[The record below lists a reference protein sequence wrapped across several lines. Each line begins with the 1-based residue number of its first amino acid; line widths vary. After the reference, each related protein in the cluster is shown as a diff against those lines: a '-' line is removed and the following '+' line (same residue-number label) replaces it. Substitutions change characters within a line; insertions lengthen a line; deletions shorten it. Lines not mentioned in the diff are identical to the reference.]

1 MSHRV
6 SNAISG
12 LFTIAYLSRCANCLP
27 VTLKS
32 QQISSLTSFNQY
44 LHVMV
49 SPEINEARVILNP
62 VTLWPFWLQA
72 RARNVGLLFEGHR
85 NHREAQQGPS
95 SNNCSLLRG
104 EVFPPLTQH
113 NTVLVPQPTKSLSA
127 RFEGKSRLGSTG

>member
-1 MSHRV
+1 MSHQE
-6 SNAISG
+6 SD
-12 LFTIAYLSRCANCLP
+12 TKAYLSRCANSLP

-32 QQISSLTSFNQY
+32 QQRQGSFFSQY
-44 LHVMV
+44 LHLMV
-49 SPEINEARVILNP
+49 TPEINEAHVILNP

-104 EVFPPLTQH
+104 EAFPPLTQH
-113 NTVLVPQPTKSLSA
+113 NTVLVPQPTKRLSA